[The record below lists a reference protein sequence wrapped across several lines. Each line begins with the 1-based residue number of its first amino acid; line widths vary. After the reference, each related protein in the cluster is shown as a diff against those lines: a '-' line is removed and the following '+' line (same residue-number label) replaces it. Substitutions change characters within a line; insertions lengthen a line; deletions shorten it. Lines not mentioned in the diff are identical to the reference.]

1 MKISRL
7 KEISAQTFT
16 VDVGVN
22 RRTGG
27 KVGFTCKGVGSDE
40 YQAGERAMEAAN
52 IREAAGRVVP
62 LDLSKDAD
70 AGHIADST
78 LNRRMLLAE
87 HCVVDWYGFDADNDT
102 EAPLTPE
109 ALREVLTLRPQWLD
123 AVLREVERER
133 AF

>member
-40 YQAGERAMEAAN
+40 YQAGERAMEMAN
-52 IREAAGRVVP
+52 TRDASNRLVP
-62 LDLSKDAD
+62 LDLSRDSDLAHVAD
-70 AGHIADST
+70 AAKD
-78 LNRRMLLAE
+78 RRMLLAE
-87 HCVVDWYGFDADNDT
+87 HCVVGWYGFDAEDDT
-102 EAPLTPE
+102 EAVLTP
-109 ALREVLTLRPQWLD
+109 ASLREVFTLRPQWLEL
-123 AVLREVERER
+123 VLREVERER